1 MSFNF
6 SDFDNIIP
14 ALNKLPD
21 LPEVKPLPIVPN
33 QEKQIELMTDMV
45 NKQTE
50 MINRQTEMINKQ
62 SELIALIR
70 SEARESSKQSKL
82 ALFLSIIGLISGFI
96 QTLPVIWQ
104 WIKIL
109 IQ

>member
-1 MSFNF
+1 MIFNF
-6 SDFDNIIP
+6 PNFDNFLYNP
-14 ALNKLPD
+14 NNLPD
-21 LPEVKPLPIVPN
+21 IPEIEPLPIIPN

-70 SEARESSKQSKL
+70 SEAKESSKQSKL

-96 QTLPVIWQ
+96 QILPTIWQ
-104 WIKIL
+104 LIEIL

>member
-6 SDFDNIIP
+6 PNFDNFLYNP
-14 ALNKLPD
+14 NNLPD
-21 LPEVKPLPIVPN
+21 IPEIEPLPIIPN

-96 QTLPVIWQ
+96 QTLPVIWK